1 MCRKVWLSLIVIAL
15 ALSMAGCGVK
25 DAKEVVSDLSKR
37 SEEMESYV
45 SHGKMTIRSGKE
57 PQLYDIEV
65 WYKKPHFFRVAIKNM
80 KKGITQILLRNEE
93 GVYVLTPHLK
103 KSFRFQSDW
112 PYSGGQ
118 VYLYQTV
125 IQSIIDDNER
135 TFRAGKK
142 QYQFE
147 VVAKYPFNLH
157 ANKQRIWLDHKLN
170 PHKVAVLSESNEELI
185 KVEFD
190 RFKEG
195 ASFDKDAFDMKR
207 NLEELP
213 QDSKTSLAAM
223 AKPSAKQKEIEAVLP
238 EYIPQGTRLQSERT
252 IQTPQ
257 GPVVVMRFKGDKSF
271 TLTERHPQALEAG
284 LPLMGKPVELAETV
298 GVLLEMGERKRLTW
312 TEGGVD
318 YELIGNL
325 SLDELV
331 QIANSTYNQSSK

>member
-1 MCRKVWLSLIVIAL
+1 MCRKAWLSLIVIAL
-15 ALSMAGCGVK
+15 ALSMAGCGTK
-25 DAKEVVSDLSKR
+25 DAKDVVSDLSQR
-37 SEEMESYV
+37 SEEMESYI
-45 SHGKMTIRSGKE
+45 SHGKMTIQSGKE
-57 PQLYDIEV
+57 PQEYDIEV
-65 WYKKPHFFRVAIKNM
+65 WYKKPHFFRVAIKNI
-80 KKGITQILLRNEE
+80 KKDVTQILLRNEQ

-135 TFRAGKK
+135 IFKAGNKE
-142 QYQFE
+142 YQFE
-147 VVAKYPFNLH
+147 VVAKYPFNQH
-157 ANKQRIWLDHKLN
+157 AHKQRIWFDHRLN
-170 PHKVAVLSESNEELI
+170 PQKVAVLGETNEELI

-190 RFKEG
+190 RFEED
-195 ASFDKDAFDMKR
+195 ASFDNDAFDMQR
-207 NLEELP
+207 NLEKIP
-213 QDSKTSLAAM
+213 QGDKTSLAAI
-223 AKPSAKQKEIEAVLP
+223 AKPSAKQAEVETVLP
-238 EYIPQGTRLQSERT
+238 EYVPQGSHLQSEQT

-284 LPLMGKPVELAETV
+284 LPLMGKPVELAGTV

-312 TEGGVD
+312 TEDGVD

-325 SLDELV
+325 PVDELV
-331 QIANSTYNQSSK
+331 QIANSTYNQPSK